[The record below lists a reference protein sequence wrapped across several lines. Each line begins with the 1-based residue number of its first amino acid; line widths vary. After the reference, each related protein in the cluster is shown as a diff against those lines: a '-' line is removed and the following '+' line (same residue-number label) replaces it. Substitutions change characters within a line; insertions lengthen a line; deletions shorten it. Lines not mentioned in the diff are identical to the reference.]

1 MHSQRLVGEGL
12 DRNSAYSREKSAST
26 HRPLGS
32 SAMTQHLIWTAG
44 FLGHLV
50 LLGVLIVRGR
60 AQRFPFFTL
69 LILFYL
75 LRSLT
80 ILLLLGHLAPPGVH
94 LASLVFDVT
103 DLLLECA
110 VLTQLVLAG
119 LGPLDRLHRI
129 LLPLLLVVSAALI
142 VTHLVPVSHYY
153 TRAAPL
159 LLHYYLA
166 VFMLEWS
173 LVLFFLLRSLGLT
186 WRSHVATI
194 TFGFGIYAAALLFA
208 GGYFSNGRELREYI
222 FFSYFR
228 ICIYLLV
235 LLWWIVT
242 LWRQDPS
249 QDPSRNRNQDHLAHI
264 SPNS

>member
-1 MHSQRLVGEGL
+1 
-12 DRNSAYSREKSAST
+12 
-26 HRPLGS
+26 
-32 SAMTQHLIWTAG
+32 MTQHLIWTAG
-44 FLGHLV
+44 FLGHLL

-80 ILLLLGHLAPPGVH
+80 ILLLLGHLAPPGLH

-110 VLTQLVLAG
+110 VLTQLVFAG
-119 LGPLDRLHRI
+119 LTPLDTLHRV
-129 LLPLLLVVSAALI
+129 LLPLLLVASAALV

-166 VFMLEWS
+166 VFMLEWA

-186 WRSHVATI
+186 WHSHVAAI
-194 TFGFGIYAAALLFA
+194 TFGFGVYSAALLFA
-208 GGYFSNGRELREYI
+208 GGYFSNGRELREYV

-228 ICIYLLV
+228 IAIYLLV
-235 LLWWIVT
+235 VLWWIVT
-242 LWRQDPS
+242 LWRPDPS
-249 QDPSRNRNQDHLAHI
+249 QESKRGSASGSALGSQ
-264 SPNS
+264 